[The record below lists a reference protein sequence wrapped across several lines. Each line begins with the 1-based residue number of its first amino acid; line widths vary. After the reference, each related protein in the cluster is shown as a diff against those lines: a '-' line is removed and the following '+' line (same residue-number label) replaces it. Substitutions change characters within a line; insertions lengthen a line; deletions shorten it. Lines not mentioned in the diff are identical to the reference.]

1 MKIKAALRVR
11 NGRRLYKLDMPQH
24 LVGQRG
30 TEAETT
36 VGNADPQRVTLSERR
51 AWKKSTEDKASYIVS
66 AAVWVVGIWEIC
78 TSMFCCVS
86 PKIFSDT
93 CTHACLHEFLANCS
107 VICFFPLP
115 FRALPLCPYA
125 SI

>member
-11 NGRRLYKLDMPQH
+11 NGRRLYKFDRQQH

-36 VGNADPQRVTLSERR
+36 VGNVDPPRVTLSERR
-51 AWKKSTEDKASYIVS
+51 AWKKSTQDKTSYIVS

-78 TSMFCCVS
+78 TSVILRS
-86 PKIFSDT
+86 SQ
-93 CTHACLHEFLANCS
+93 THAYMHVCMS
-107 VICFFPLP
+107 
-115 FRALPLCPYA
+115 
-125 SI
+125 S